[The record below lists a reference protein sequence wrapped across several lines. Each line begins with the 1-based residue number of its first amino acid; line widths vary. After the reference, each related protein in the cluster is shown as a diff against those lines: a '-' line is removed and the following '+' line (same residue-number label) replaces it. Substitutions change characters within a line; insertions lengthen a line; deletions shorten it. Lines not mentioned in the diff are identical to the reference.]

1 MNLSL
6 RLKTVASFVKRGSRL
21 ADIGTDHGYIPIYLV
36 EKGIISRAIAMD
48 VNKGPIERAKNNI
61 RAAGLEDFIETRI
74 SDGLKKLEKNEVDSI
89 IIAGM
94 GGMLI
99 RKILDDKIDIINSVE
114 ELIVSPHSD
123 WFTVREVLINN
134 NMEIIDEAIIKDEG
148 KYYLIIK
155 SKFSKTSISKEYD
168 LTTLTYGKILLE
180 NKNEILKEFLLKEKD
195 KKEKIIKSLKKG
207 DSEKLKSSLEIIRK
221 ALKYY
226 EEC

>member
-36 EKGIISRAIAMD
+36 EKGIINRAIAMD

-61 RAAGLEDFIETRI
+61 RAAGLEEFIETRI

-123 WFTVREVLINN
+123 WFTVREFLINN
-134 NMEIIDEAIIKDEG
+134 NMEIIDETIIKDEG